1 MELFLLGKYFS
12 AFWEMKDTLEM
23 EESDEPDSDAPHLRV
38 SSWRFWIS
46 DFSEG
51 PICMLC
57 VCASTLFF
65 KHYTLPPG
73 QFCSAFWR
81 IRGPGKW
88 GTCWEASPSL
98 SSSLGL
104 LSAPRPSHLASA
116 LQPLFL
122 FWGAPVNFP
131 IFGDHPRETSQ
142 PELFSFSNVKSDW
155 LDLVFSPAV
164 MCWIEMGALKIS
176 QIIVCLGGWRK
187 DIWLPWDIKEIGH
200 FSCLSM
206 CLIPECSQ
214 VLTVHCCFS
223 RLSLDRTNLP
233 WS

>member
-1 MELFLLGKYFS
+1 MELFLLGKSFS
-12 AFWEMKDTLEM
+12 AYWEMKDTLEM

-51 PICMLC
+51 PIFMLC

-73 QFCSAFWR
+73 QFCSALWR
-81 IRGPGKW
+81 MRGLGKW
-88 GTCWEASPSL
+88 GTCWEVSPSL

-104 LSAPRPSHLASA
+104 LSAPRPATW
-116 LQPLFL
+116 LQPCSLSSYFEGLLSIFL
-122 FWGAPVNFP
+122 SLGLT
-131 IFGDHPRETSQ
+131 PRETSQ

-187 DIWLPWDIKEIGH
+187 DIWLPWDIREIGH

-233 WS
+233 WF